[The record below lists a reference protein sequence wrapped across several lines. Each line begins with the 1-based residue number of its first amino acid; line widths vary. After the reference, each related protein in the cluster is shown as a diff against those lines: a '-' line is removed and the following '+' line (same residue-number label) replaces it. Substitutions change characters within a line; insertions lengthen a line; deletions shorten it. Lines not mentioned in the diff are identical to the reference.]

1 MVTGGFPHK
10 GPITQKM
17 FPFDDVIMCVRLH
30 GCQRDLQDSLCS
42 CFHCVLVELC
52 IGWLL
57 HSMFVLIFKQ
67 ILVIDQ
73 WGISYEIA
81 LIWMAL
87 DFADDQSTLVQ
98 VMAWCR
104 QATSHYLNQCWPRSL
119 SPYGV
124 TRPQWVKAMMRAVE
138 PVHNKPLY
146 IKIIFLQ
153 INQ

>member
-42 CFHCVLVELC
+42 CFHCVLVESC

-57 HSMFVLIFKQ
+57 HSMFVLIFKL
-67 ILVIDQ
+67 ILVIDD
-73 WGISYEIA
+73 WGICCEIA
-81 LIWMAL
+81 LIWMSL
-87 DFADDQSTLVQ
+87 DFTDDQSTLVQ

-104 QATSHYLNQCWPRSL
+104 QASSHYLSQCWPRYL
-119 SPYGV
+119 SSYGV
-124 TRPQWVKAMMRAVE
+124 IRPQWVKGMMCGLQ
-138 PVHNKPLY
+138 PLY
-146 IKIIFLQ
+146 VKIIFLQ
-153 INQ
+153 INH